1 MNLGIH
7 GRTALVTA
15 ASRGIGRACAEL
27 LAAEGCNV
35 AICARR
41 DDELQT
47 TAAEIRSM
55 TGARVFAAPADLN
68 SAADLDRMVGQ
79 TVAEFGGLDILVAIC
94 ASPRRGA
101 FSSLEDADLTTA
113 FEATVLSLARLVR
126 LALPHMQA
134 KKWGRVVTVQ
144 SRSVREPIPDLV
156 ASNATRPGAAGL
168 MKSLARDYASDGI
181 LFNTIVPGRIF
192 TERFKS
198 GVAASSMDANDYYKS
213 RLSDIPLQRFGTPE
227 DIANM
232 VAFLVS
238 ERSSYVT
245 GAAIPVDGGV
255 IRSI

>member
-1 MNLGIH
+1 MNLGIK

-27 LAAEGCNV
+27 LATEGCNV

-41 DDELQT
+41 DLELQA
-47 TAAEIRSM
+47 TAAEIRAS
-55 TGARVFAAPADLN
+55 TGARVFAAAADLN
-68 SAADLDRMVGQ
+68 SAADLETAVSR
-79 TVAEFGGLDILVAIC
+79 TVAEFGGIDILVAIC
-94 ASPRRGA
+94 ASPRRGS
-101 FSSLEDADLTTA
+101 FHSLEDADLTAA

-126 LALPHMQA
+126 LVLPQMQA
-134 KKWGRVVTVQ
+134 GKWGRVVTVQ

-168 MKSLARDYASDGI
+168 MKSLSRDYAADGI

-192 TERFKS
+192 TERFK
-198 GVAASSMDANDYYKS
+198 GGAAASSMDADAYYKS